1 MGMVMNFVDQWPNW
15 ISGIAGLISACA
27 VLAAL
32 TPTKSDDRIVG
43 WLLRIIN
50 VVGINVGRAKNAD
63 D

>member
-1 MGMVMNFVDQWPNW
+1 MEMLTSFVDAWPNW

>member
-1 MGMVMNFVDQWPNW
+1 MGIIMNFVDQWPSW
-15 ISGIAGLISACA
+15 LSAIAGLISSCA
-27 VLAAL
+27 ILAAL

-50 VVGINVGRAKNAD
+50 VVGVNVGRARNAD

>member
-1 MGMVMNFVDQWPNW
+1 MGMLTSFIDAWPNYV
-15 ISGIAGLISACA
+15 SGIAGLISACA